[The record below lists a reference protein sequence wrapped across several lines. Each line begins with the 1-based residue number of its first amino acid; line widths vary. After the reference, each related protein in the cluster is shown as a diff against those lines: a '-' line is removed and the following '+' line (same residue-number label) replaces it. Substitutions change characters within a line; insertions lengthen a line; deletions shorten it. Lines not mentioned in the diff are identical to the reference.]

1 MRPFLGLLLT
11 AVPLYS
17 QSTDSDRKTLDAL
30 LSEVRELRLSIERS
44 TLLGTRT
51 QLAISQLQLDEAASA
66 RIEQQL
72 NAVRNQEPGPAKLAK
87 SAEQIKLL
95 EEALNSPENA
105 APPKHTELEAIL
117 RGMKLELE
125 HSTAL
130 EQQRAARESELITQ
144 LRNSQAQAAD
154 SRNRI
159 TQMEQSL
166 DAAIQ
171 QLLKPH

>member
-1 MRPFLGLLLT
+1 MRPLLALLLVVLPLT
-11 AVPLYS
+11 A
-17 QSTDSDRKTLDAL
+17 QSNDSKTLDAL
-30 LSEVRELRLSIERS
+30 LSEVRELRLAIERS

-72 NAVRNQEPGPAKLAK
+72 NSVRNQEPGPAKLAR

-105 APPKHTELEAIL
+105 APPKHAELAGIL
-117 RGMKLELE
+117 RGFKLELE
-125 HSTAL
+125 QATAV
-130 EQQRAARESELITQ
+130 EQQRAARESELANQ
-144 LRNSQAQAAD
+144 LRNSQAQVAD

-159 TQMEQSL
+159 TQMERAL